1 MRHHIDGMHTTI
13 QRLETC
19 TNQVVDRT
27 HEINE
32 ILGPNRQKITR
43 CSMNYELLRK
53 VRRKRV
59 THYLEM
65 NMRYRSIP
73 FVGIF

>member
-1 MRHHIDGMHTTI
+1 MKYTKLDGESHDLKMKHHIDGMHTTI
-13 QRLETC
+13 QHLETC
-19 TNQVVDRT
+19 MNQVVDRT

-53 VRRKRV
+53 VR
-59 THYLEM
+59 E
-65 NMRYRSIP
+65 N
-73 FVGIF
+73 G